1 MLTLTPA
8 KNNPRLVIAK
18 EHENEKTNEQTTNK
32 EKILGS

>member
-18 EHENEKTNEQTTNK
+18 EHENEKTNEQTNK
-32 EKILGS
+32 EKMLGS